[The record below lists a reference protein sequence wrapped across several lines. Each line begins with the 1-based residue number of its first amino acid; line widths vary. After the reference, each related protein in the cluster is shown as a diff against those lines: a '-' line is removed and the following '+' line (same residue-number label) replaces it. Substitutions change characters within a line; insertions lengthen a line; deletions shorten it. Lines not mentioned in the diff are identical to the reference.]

1 MNMQVSVIF
10 ANPEQPLWLKL
21 DLAQGSTVKDAI
33 TNSGLLE
40 RFPSL
45 DISRHKTGI
54 FGKFAKLDK
63 TLEPGDRV
71 EIYQPIIADPKALKR
86 SPQRLQQQ
94 QIQTQAADSPP

>member
-21 DLAQGSTVKDAI
+21 DLLPGSTVKDAI

-45 DISRHKTGI
+45 DISNHKTGI
-54 FGKFAKLDK
+54 FGKLAKLDK

-71 EIYQPIIADPKALKR
+71 EIYHSITADPKTIKR
-86 SPQRLQQQ
+86 RDQKHPTTASH
-94 QIQTQAADSPP
+94 DSPP

>member
-21 DLAQGSTVKDAI
+21 NMEKGSTVKDAI

-54 FGKFAKLDK
+54 FGKLAKLDK

-71 EIYQPIIADPKALKR
+71 EIYHPITANPKTVKKPSNS
-86 SPQRLQQQ
+86 SPF
-94 QIQTQAADSPP
+94 TATTDSPP